1 MLSDMTYVGATAE
14 AMEDVVHCL
23 GRLAEDAGTRRAR
36 IAALLQEA
44 GETTSTVATL
54 AQLEHWAH
62 SSAADAKQAAELAA
76 ADALVCPPSGP
87 AQTGLR
93 ASMGLVDDVAF
104 ELLFVNDVSRL
115 VFGRDI
121 NTGTPVGPG
130 GRAVSALGLIPFGKL
145 AKFGKLAS
153 LGTDAAGAATKVDG
167 VLVEG
172 AGSATRVIR
181 YQPGALDPRWG
192 LTRRHMDKH
201 LTGTG
206 PHSLRQIDPD
216 GQMDLWRGYMQDL
229 ASRPPTAHL
238 NNDVQDI
245 VGTFPKA
252 DGSGEFRFGI
262 RVAPNAD
269 GEWDLVTLLTRQ

>member
-1 MLSDMTYVGATAE
+1 MLSDMSYVGAAAE
-14 AMEDVVHCL
+14 PLGSVADSL
-23 GRLAEDAGTRRAR
+23 GRLGDETRVRRAH

-54 AQLEHWAH
+54 AHLEQWAH
-62 SSAADAKQAAELAA
+62 TSAADARQAAEIAA
-76 ADALVCPPSGP
+76 ADASACQPSAP

-93 ASMGLVDDVAF
+93 ASMGLIDDIAF

-121 NTGTPVGPG
+121 NTGTAVGPG
-130 GRAVSALGLIPFGKL
+130 GRAASALGLIPFGKI
-145 AKFGKLAS
+145 AKLGKVVSVGA
-153 LGTDAAGAATKVDG
+153 DAAVATTRADG
-167 VLVEG
+167 VLIGG

-181 YQPGALDPRWG
+181 FRPDAVDPRWG

-201 LTGTG
+201 LTGDG
-206 PHSLRQIDPD
+206 PLSLRQIDSD
-216 GQMDLWRGYMQDL
+216 GNLDLWHGYMQDL

-252 DGSGEFRFGI
+252 DGTGEFRFGI
-262 RVAPNAD
+262 RVAPNSD
-269 GEWDLVTLLTRQ
+269 GEWDLVTLLTKQ

>member
-1 MLSDMTYVGATAE
+1 MSYVGAAAE
-14 AMEDVVHCL
+14 PLGGVAESL
-23 GRLAEDAGTRRAR
+23 GRLGDEAGVRRAR

-44 GETTSTVATL
+44 GETTSSVAAL
-54 AQLEHWAH
+54 ARLEHWAH
-62 SSAADAKQAAELAA
+62 TSAADARQAAEVAA
-76 ADALVCPPSGP
+76 ADASACPPSTP

-121 NTGTPVGPG
+121 NTGTAVGPG

-145 AKFGKLAS
+145 AKLGKLAS
-153 LGTDAAGAATKVDG
+153 LGADTAVAATKTDG
-167 VLVEG
+167 VLIEG

-181 YQPGALDPRWG
+181 YRPDALDPKWG

-201 LTGTG
+201 LTGPG
-206 PHSLRQIDPD
+206 RLSLRQIDPA
-216 GQMDLWRGYMQDL
+216 GHMDLWRDYMQDL
-229 ASRPPTAHL
+229 AGRPPTAYL
-238 NNDVQDI
+238 DDDVQDI
-245 VGTFPKA
+245 LGTFPKA

-262 RVAPNAD
+262 RVAPNSD
-269 GEWDLVTLLTRQ
+269 GEWDLVTLLTKQ